1 MGFKTISAHV
11 ETGLATP
18 SLAPQ
23 NQVLLQD
30 VDEQLFVNYLS
41 ATFVEDP
48 QRPMFGRLER
58 HPLAVER
65 KLEELR
71 SQPPIWSK

>member
-41 ATFVEDP
+41 ATSVEDP
-48 QRPMFGRLER
+48 QPATPHVWQVRTTSLGSGAE
-58 HPLAVER
+58 A
-65 KLEELR
+65 
-71 SQPPIWSK
+71 